1 MRQFLGL
8 RFWLTL
14 ACLAGLLV
22 VLFVVFAGDDDAADG
37 AAAPTNS
44 THRIDLVQWVF
55 SVAPADGFEMV
66 DGVATTDLAIVIDG
80 SRTMVV
86 KAGTPGEIDCPR
98 LTSVAQCTVAA
109 DLLGDAVLWFSI
121 VRGPPTGVIHLPGVV
136 DILDDGWVLLDNDWI
151 VRHAEKVERK
161 CDEET
166 TSLSSFIATF
176 GDEATS
182 TYSFESQQII
192 SVTCP

>member
-1 MRQFLGL
+1 MRQFLSL

-14 ACLAGLLV
+14 ACLAGLLL
-22 VLFVVFAGDDDAADG
+22 VLFVVFAGDDEPADG
-37 AAAPTNS
+37 DAAPTNS

-55 SVAPADGFEMV
+55 AVAPADGFEMV
-66 DGVATTDLAIVIDG
+66 DGVATTDLAIVIDA

-121 VRGPPTGVIHLPGVV
+121 VRGPPSGVIHLPGVV
-136 DILDDGWVLLDNDWI
+136 DILDDGWVLLANDWI

-166 TSLSSFIATF
+166 SSLTSFIATF
-176 GDEATS
+176 GDDATS

>member
-1 MRQFLGL
+1 MPFAPCL

-14 ACLAGLLV
+14 VCLAALLL

-37 AAAPTNS
+37 AGAPTS
-44 THRIDLVQWVF
+44 TTHRIDLLQWVF
-55 SVAPADGFEMV
+55 AVAPADGFEMV
-66 DGVATTDLAIVIDG
+66 DGVTTRDLALVIDG

-98 LTSVAQCTVAA
+98 LTAVARCTVAA

-121 VRGPPTGVIHLPGVV
+121 MSGPPSGAIQLPGVV
-136 DILDDGWVLLDNDWI
+136 DILDDGWVLLADDWI
-151 VRHAEKVERK
+151 VRHAEKVERR
-161 CDEET
+161 CEEET
-166 TSLSSFIATF
+166 TSLTSFIATF

-182 TYSFESQQII
+182 TYSFETQQII